1 MSRIF
6 RIDGLT
12 ETQLLQTA
20 AQIDEGAVAAF
31 ATDTV
36 YGIGTQAF
44 DEDAIARIYQ
54 IKGRPSQ
61 MPMQILL
68 GSIACAQEITAW
80 GEEADKLA
88 RAFWPGGLTMIL
100 PANAKGRPLLRSFSG
115 LGLRVPAHPFL
126 RDLLNRMKNPL
137 ASTSAN
143 LHGSPVIT
151 REEDLLQFLETK
163 ADIILLGGDLSC
175 VASSVVDLTSVPKL
189 LREGAVSRL
198 ALEKTLGFG
207 VK

>member
-6 RIDGLT
+6 RIDGLS
-12 ETQLLQTA
+12 ETQLSQVS

-36 YGIGTQAF
+36 YGIGAQAF
-44 DEDAIARIYQ
+44 AEESIARIYQ
-54 IKGRPSQ
+54 IKGRPAQ
-61 MPMQILL
+61 VPLQILI
-68 GSIACAQEITAW
+68 GSVAQAKEIVEW
-80 GEEADKLA
+80 GENADKLA
-88 RAFWPGGLTMIL
+88 RAFWPGGLTLVL
-100 PANAKGRPLLRSFSG
+100 PANEKGSPLLRSFTG
-115 LGLRVPAHPFL
+115 LGLRLPAHPSL
-126 RDLLNRMKNPL
+126 VRLLLRMKNPL

-163 ADIILLGGDLSC
+163 ADIILLGGTLSS
-175 VASSVVDLTSVPKL
+175 VASSVVDLTACPRI